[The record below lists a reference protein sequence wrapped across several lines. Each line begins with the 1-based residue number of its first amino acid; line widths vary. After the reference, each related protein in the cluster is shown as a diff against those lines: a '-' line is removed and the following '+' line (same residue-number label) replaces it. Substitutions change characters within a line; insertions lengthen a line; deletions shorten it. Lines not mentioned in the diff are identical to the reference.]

1 MKPSLKYWIFILGI
15 AGVIFGVILASVV
28 GSWLNLTPA
37 EQQLVAGL
45 AEKILPYPLMG
56 SIILA
61 GIICSLVTLLF
72 RSYIIPILK
81 MAEART
87 PEVEAALKDLLE
99 RFAENDL
106 VPLAAVVDGIMRE
119 PSPANLSLVR
129 DKIQNMADPQ
139 VKKILLSRVEI
150 GTGKETP

>member
-1 MKPSLKYWIFILGI
+1 LAKRAAIMLLDGASSSNQRLVQAMALDDTEEP
-15 AGVIFGVILASVV
+15 GVRAK
-28 GSWLNLTPA
+28 A
-37 EQQLVAGL
+37 
-45 AEKILPYPLMG
+45 
-56 SIILA
+56 
-61 GIICSLVTLLF
+61 
-72 RSYIIPILK
+72 ILK